1 MNKREHAKEDRSL
14 KAAKTA
20 LKDILAFKRKLQDE
34 GSPAV
39 ASPAQVFG
47 AYMLGW
53 CDGASMGTMNPGFTQ
68 AETPFNLGREYK
80 RGYAVGRA
88 ARNAQAVKVA
98 KRTRHAPHATHA
110 QSAPRTQKA
119 DCQDGGRP

>member
-1 MNKREHAKEDRSL
+1 MSKREQAKEERLL
-14 KAAKTA
+14 KDAKAA
-20 LKDILAFKRKLQDE
+20 LKDIRAFKRKLQDE

-53 CDGASMGTMNPGFTQ
+53 CDGTSMGTMSPGFTQ

-98 KRTRHAPHATHA
+98 KRTRYAPYA